1 MARPCIKETCSSIPI
16 SQDPATQKQIKSI
29 LIIEEIKNKLNE
41 LSDEAKVLLS
51 KAYPDICKLTWTKK
65 KE

>member
-1 MARPCIKETCSSIPI
+1 MARPCSKETCSSIPI
-16 SQDPATQKQIKSI
+16 SQDPVTQKQIKSI
-29 LIIEEIKNKLNE
+29 LIVEEIKNKLNE

-51 KAYPDICKLTWTKK
+51 KAYPDIFKLTWTKK

>member
-1 MARPCIKETCSSIPI
+1 MAEQCNKETCSIPI
-16 SQDPATQKQIKSI
+16 SQYPATQKQIKSI

-51 KAYPDICKLTWTKK
+51 KAYPDIFKLTWTKK
-65 KE
+65 IE